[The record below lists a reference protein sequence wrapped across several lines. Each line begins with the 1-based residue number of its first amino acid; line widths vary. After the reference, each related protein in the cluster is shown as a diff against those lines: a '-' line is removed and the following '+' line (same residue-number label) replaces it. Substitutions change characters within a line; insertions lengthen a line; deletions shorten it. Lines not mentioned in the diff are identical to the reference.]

1 MELTALAIVELGL
14 LNVLARRSQCL
25 MMMMLGFGVES
36 RQLVG
41 LLQMLRGLR
50 GSFLFH
56 HRTIIQWAT
65 DSWSTSPMF
74 ILDRY
79 LAL

>member
-1 MELTALAIVELGL
+1 
-14 LNVLARRSQCL
+14 
-25 MMMMLGFGVES
+25 MMMMLGFRVES